1 MFVSVLPSEVPLAP
15 AASVPS
21 FVRMSSTVRVGFVR
35 VAGRTAVA
43 GLHEAGGVR
52 LRLPKAGTECE
63 GVLLNTAGGM
73 TGGDTARLSFD
84 LQRKTAVT
92 LTTQSAEKVYRA
104 EAAPAS
110 VDLRLALAEKAF
122 LAWLPQETILFDG
135 AKLARSLEVTMAASA
150 RLTLLEIV
158 VFGRL
163 ARGERMM
170 SGFFRDRWRV
180 RRERELVLAEDV
192 RLEGKITDLLARP
205 ATGGGARAVA
215 ILAQVSPNAEA
226 RLTDVR
232 RALAGAQS
240 ECGASAWNGL
250 LVARFASADP
260 AAIRADAMRAVVR
273 LLRAPLPRVWFC

>member
-1 MFVSVLPSEVPLAP
+1 MFVSVAPEISLASP
-15 AASVPS
+15 ASVPG
-21 FVRMSSTVRVGFVR
+21 FVRMSSTVRAGFVR

-43 GLHEAGGVR
+43 GLHESGGVR
-52 LRLPKAGTECE
+52 LRLPKAGPECE
-63 GVLLNTAGGM
+63 GVLINTAGGM
-73 TGGDTARLSFD
+73 TGGDTAHLSFD
-84 LQRKTAVT
+84 LQRRTAVT

-110 VDLRLALAEKAF
+110 AELRLALAEKAF

-192 RLEGKITDLLARP
+192 RLDGKITDLLERR

-215 ILAQVSPNAEA
+215 ILAHVAPNAEA
-226 RLTDVR
+226 CLTAVR

-260 AAIRADAMRAVVR
+260 AAVRADAMRAVIR